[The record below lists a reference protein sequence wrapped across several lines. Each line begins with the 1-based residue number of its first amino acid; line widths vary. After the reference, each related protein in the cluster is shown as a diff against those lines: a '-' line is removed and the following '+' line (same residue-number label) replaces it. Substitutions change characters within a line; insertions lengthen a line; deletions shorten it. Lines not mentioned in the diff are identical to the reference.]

1 MIRIKHAGPVPRLP
15 RVVFPL
21 LADPPTQL
29 DWDEDLR
36 SVSRLDG
43 GDVTIGSRFKVKIKG
58 LGKATCEVVE
68 YQPDTQFA
76 YFANSSF
83 GTLRHTFT
91 LSAERGGTWLV
102 QTGEFEPNRVGGL
115 IRRRLR
121 RRIQARFDAL
131 LRALADYLSPPSDV
145 AASKRS

>member
-1 MIRIKHAGPVPRLP
+1 MIRIKYAGPIPRLP
-15 RVVFPL
+15 GVVFPL
-21 LADPPTQL
+21 LADPLTQL

-43 GDVTIGSRFKVKIKG
+43 GDVTSGSRFKVKIKG
-58 LGKATCEVVE
+58 LGTFACEVVE
-68 YQPDTQFA
+68 YQPSTQCA
-76 YFANSSF
+76 YFVNASF

-102 QTGEFEPNRVGGL
+102 QTGEFEPNLVGGL

-131 LRALADYLSPPSDV
+131 HRALADHLSPSATV
-145 AASKRS
+145 IIQG